1 MSVTSAVKQLFEFLK
16 PKSKRTR
23 RELES
28 QNTNQPSDNQD
39 DIPRAYHV
47 EDENN
52 PVGYE
57 LVRMRT
63 PVLVRQ

>member
-1 MSVTSAVKQLFEFLK
+1 MSVISAVKQLFEFFK

-23 RELES
+23 KEPEPQDTS
-28 QNTNQPSDNQD
+28 QPSDDQD
-39 DIPRAYHV
+39 DIPRVFHV

-52 PVGYE
+52 PGGYE
-57 LVRMRT
+57 LAKMRT